1 MSAALTDLLDSL
13 GGLPVLPGARC
24 RHRWELF
31 DATIHEGRGA
41 PTTAVLDA
49 RNEALAICNSCP
61 ALAACAAWV
70 ESLPPRHRPHGVIA
84 GQVRA
89 SQPAR
94 PRKAAT

>member
-31 DATIHEGRGA
+31 DQTIHESRGA
-41 PTTAVLDA
+41 PTTAVLEA
-49 RNEALAICNSCP
+49 RTEALAICTSCP
-61 ALAACAAWV
+61 ALTACAAWV

-84 GQVRA
+84 GRIRT

-94 PRKAAT
+94 RKATA